1 MINLN
6 ELLHDDDFCCTFQI
20 VRKTTTWDSGR
31 PVYTDTTITVEGI
44 ALPSSSKDVELI
56 PEADRR
62 HGLKTFYTDYDKPLN
77 VSSTGT
83 ISDFCV
89 WKGKRYKLIS
99 DWDYSANGF
108 YKAVGELLGDAENE
122 P

>member
-20 VRKTTTWDSGR
+20 VRKITTWNNGR
-31 PVYTDTTITVEGI
+31 PVYSDVAITVEGI
-44 ALPSSSKDVELI
+44 VLPSSSKDVELI

-108 YKAVGELLGDAENE
+108 YKAVGELLGDIEE
-122 P
+122 

>member
-6 ELLHDDDFCCTFQI
+6 ELLHDEDFCCTFQI
-20 VRKTTTWDSGR
+20 VCKTTTWDNGR
-31 PVYTDTTITVEGI
+31 PVYTDTAVTVEGI
-44 ALPSSSKDVELI
+44 VLPSSSKDLELL

-62 HGLKTFYTDYDKPLN
+62 HGLKTFFTDYDKPLN

-99 DWDYSANGF
+99 GWDYSANGF
-108 YKAVGELLGDAENE
+108 YKAVGELLGDTENE

>member
-20 VRKTTTWDSGR
+20 VRKITTWDNGR
-31 PVYTDTTITVEGI
+31 PVYSDVTITVEGI
-44 ALPSSSKDVELI
+44 VLPSSSKDVELI

-77 VSSTGT
+77 VSGTGT

-108 YKAVGELLGDAENE
+108 YKAVGELLGDIEE
-122 P
+122 